1 MGMNKDSG
9 LETPPTKDS
18 GLETPP
24 TKDSGL
30 ETPPTSNKDS
40 GLETPPTKDSGLETS
55 PTSDKDSGLETPST
69 SEVVERYYWKAVSFL
84 VVLILV
90 GSGFWGVRRFA
101 PAVFLGK
108 PDLIA
113 VPNEERS
120 HSQTPETL
128 ASSTPELLNINTAS
142 TKELQTLPNIG
153 SQMAQRIVDYRK
165 QHGRF
170 DSVDALQN
178 VKGIGA
184 KTLEKLRPFVDAK

>member
-1 MGMNKDSG
+1 MN
-9 LETPPTKDS
+9 
-18 GLETPP
+18 
-24 TKDSGL
+24 KDSGL

-40 GLETPPTKDSGLETS
+40 GLETPS
-55 PTSDKDSGLETPST
+55 TSDKDSGLETPPT

-113 VPNEERS
+113 VPNEERPR
-120 HSQTPETL
+120 SQTPETL

-170 DSVDALQN
+170 ASVDALQN

-184 KTLEKLRPFVDAK
+184 KTVEKLRPFVDAK